1 MGSQVDV
8 PRVERMG
15 EGGWRLC
22 VSSFL
27 GVSGTYEAGLRKSQR
42 RVLTGRGRSTD
53 LLLGKSPLVPI
64 RGWMCVSSPKSQT
77 EAPASNPVIW
87 RWGLWKVTG

>member
-15 EGGWRLC
+15 EGGWRPC
-22 VSSFL
+22 VSFL
-27 GVSGTYEAGLRKSQR
+27 GVSGTYKAGLRKSQG
-42 RVLTGRGRSTD
+42 RVLTGRARSTD

-64 RGWMCVSSPKSQT
+64 RGWMWVSSPKS
-77 EAPASNPVIW
+77 
-87 RWGLWKVTG
+87 